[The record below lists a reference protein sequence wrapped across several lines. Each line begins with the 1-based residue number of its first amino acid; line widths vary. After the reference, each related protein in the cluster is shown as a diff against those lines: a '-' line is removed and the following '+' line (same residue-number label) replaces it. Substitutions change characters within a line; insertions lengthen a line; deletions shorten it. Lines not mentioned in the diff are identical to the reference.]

1 MAAKTSDWRKE
12 GQREELRPVM
22 KGVGFC
28 LNIAGF
34 ICFFGGLLI
43 GHLKTYWAIICFVIL
58 FISLILYLAYTQYFT
73 LLGKDKFKNRVG
85 NKTKISHIDSGI
97 MCAGLTLLIRSLLD
111 FSILNWILLV
121 LFSVATG
128 VVFTLIICF
137 LSREMRENSDLIL
150 ATVILAVFI
159 SGGIVLQLNH
169 IMNEE
174 SGYIETCVVT
184 DTDYHRAGRRTI
196 STYNCTVK
204 LNDKAEISL
213 PITREIYRDLELGDQ
228 VLVYTGTGALGI
240 EYAYFA
246 GTIN

>member
-1 MAAKTSDWRKE
+1 MAAIKTDWRKK

-58 FISLILYLAYTQYFT
+58 LISLILYLVYPQYFT
-73 LLGKDKFKNRVG
+73 LLGESKYKNRVG
-85 NKTKISHIDSGI
+85 HKTKISHIDFGI
-97 MCAGLTLLIRSLLD
+97 MCSGLSLLIRSLLD
-111 FSILNWILLV
+111 FSFLDWPLLV
-121 LFSVATG
+121 LFSVVAAI
-128 VVFTLIICF
+128 VFSLIMYS
-137 LSREMRENSDLIL
+137 LSREIRENSDLIL

-174 SGYIETCVVT
+174 SGDIETCVVT
-184 DTDYHRAGRRTI
+184 DLDYHRGGRRHI

-204 LNDKAEISL
+204 LNVKAEISL
-213 PITREIYRDLELGDQ
+213 PITREIYRNLELGDQ

-240 EYAYFA
+240 EYAFFA
-246 GTIN
+246 GTSG

>member
-1 MAAKTSDWRKE
+1 MAATKGDWRKE
-12 GQREELRPVM
+12 GQRDELRPVM

-43 GHLKTYWAIICFVIL
+43 GHLKTYWTFICFAVL
-58 FISLILYLAYTQYFT
+58 FISLILYLTYPQYFT
-73 LLGKDKFKNRVG
+73 LLEKSKYNNRVG
-85 NKTKISHIDSGI
+85 HKTKISHIDFGI
-97 MCAGLTLLIRSLLD
+97 MVPGLTLLIRSLLD
-111 FSILNWILLV
+111 FSFQDWTLLV
-121 LFSVATG
+121 VFSVAAG
-128 VVFTLIICF
+128 VVFSLIMYF
-137 LSREMRENSDLIL
+137 LSREIRENTDLIL
-150 ATVILAVFI
+150 ATVILSVFV

-174 SGYIETCVVT
+174 SGDIETCVVT
-184 DTDYHRAGRRTI
+184 DLDYHRGGPRHI
-196 STYNCTVK
+196 STYYCTVET
-204 LNDKAEISL
+204 NDGKEIRP
-213 PITREIYRDLELGDQ
+213 PISREIYRGLELGDQ

>member
-1 MAAKTSDWRKE
+1 MATTKGDWRKE
-12 GQREELRPVM
+12 GQRDELRPVM

-34 ICFFGGLLI
+34 ICFLGSILV
-43 GHLKTYWAIICFVIL
+43 GHLKTYWTIICVAL
-58 FISLILYLAYTQYFT
+58 LLISLILYLVYPQYFT
-73 LLGKDKFKNRVG
+73 LLGKSKYNNRVG
-85 NKTKISHIDSGI
+85 HKTKISHIDFGI
-97 MCAGLTLLIRSLLD
+97 MCSGLSLLIRSLLD
-111 FSILNWILLV
+111 FSFLDWPLLV
-121 LFSVATG
+121 LFSVVAAI
-128 VVFTLIICF
+128 VFSLIMYS
-137 LSREMRENSDLIL
+137 LSREIRENTDLIL

-174 SGYIETCVVT
+174 SGDIETCVVT
-184 DTDYHRAGRRTI
+184 DLDYHRGGRRHI
-196 STYNCTVK
+196 STYYCTVET
-204 LNDKAEISL
+204 NDGTEISL
-213 PITREIYRDLELGDQ
+213 PITREIYRGLEFGDQ